1 MSLICNICLE
11 EYKNNFNSEKTP
23 RILSC
28 GDTFCT
34 QCLKKMRKN
43 NIIECPICRKENFD
57 EIEKITVNKFIID
70 LINDK
75 ILSAIKY
82 LENQEV
88 KADSPD
94 YKFSIALMGES
105 GGGKTSIG
113 NFYRTGEKAQNS
125 VLSTVSL
132 DNSFKFLLV
141 HQKTVKITLWD
152 KAGQEKYRSLSI
164 GYLRGVNAIIL
175 VFALTDLLTK
185 KDKKAFEQ
193 KSENEKNKIKEEY
206 TKKIINDLNYW
217 MQQFK
222 QINSQKN
229 QIIYLVGN
237 KIDIGKEYILIK
249 ENEIN
254 DFVLTNNLNY
264 YETSALT
271 GENIQRMFNELAF
284 ELISIYSNSTD
295 ASTAKSFKLKNN
307 INKSSTCKC

>member
-1 MSLICNICLE
+1 
-11 EYKNNFNSEKTP
+11 
-23 RILSC
+23 
-28 GDTFCT
+28 
-34 QCLKKMRKN
+34 
-43 NIIECPICRKENFD
+43 
-57 EIEKITVNKFIID
+57 
-70 LINDK
+70 
-75 ILSAIKY
+75 
-82 LENQEV
+82 
-88 KADSPD
+88 
-94 YKFSIALMGES
+94 
-105 GGGKTSIG
+105 
-113 NFYRTGEKAQNS
+113 
-125 VLSTVSL
+125 
-132 DNSFKFLLV
+132 
-141 HQKTVKITLWD
+141 
-152 KAGQEKYRSLSI
+152 
-164 GYLRGVNAIIL
+164 
-175 VFALTDLLTK
+175 
-185 KDKKAFEQ
+185 
-193 KSENEKNKIKEEY
+193 
-206 TKKIINDLNYW
+206 

>member
-82 LENQEV
+82 LDNQEV

-152 KAGQEKYRSLSI
+152 TAGQEKYRSLSI
-164 GYLRGVNAIIL
+164 GYLRGVNAIIS
-175 VFALTDLLTK
+175 VFALTDLLNK

-193 KSENEKNKIKEEY
+193 KSENEKNKIKE
-206 TKKIINDLNYW
+206 
-217 MQQFK
+217 
-222 QINSQKN
+222 
-229 QIIYLVGN
+229 
-237 KIDIGKEYILIK
+237 
-249 ENEIN
+249 
-254 DFVLTNNLNY
+254 
-264 YETSALT
+264 
-271 GENIQRMFNELAF
+271 
-284 ELISIYSNSTD
+284 
-295 ASTAKSFKLKNN
+295 
-307 INKSSTCKC
+307 